1 MKAAQVLL
9 QAVSKAKSLALFYS
23 TRPDPHFLPQ
33 GEAITSPW
41 QGEARVRVD
50 RLMKLLVAI
59 TVLTVGILSVVPGI
73 RATEASKVDTNSN
86 SVDEPL
92 TLDIR
97 AAAGLPFQTAEN
109 LTLGATES
117 SAEASEADK
126 LAKEL
131 ANPIASLISV
141 PFQANEDWGY
151 GPTGNGYK
159 FTLNIQPVIPISI
172 SKDWNLILRTIF
184 PIVSQHDLFYFANLP
199 KNSPLQPQNRSQD
212 GLSDTTQSFFLSP
225 KKPGPFGLIW
235 GLGPAFL
242 YPTGTHP
249 LLDTGTFSIGPTFV
263 VLKQAGPWTIGA
275 LMNQLW
281 SVVISEDRSSVSQM
295 FVQPFISYT
304 TGTHTTFTIDTEST
318 ANWNASGIDG
328 KWTVPVIFQISQIL
342 KIGKQPISIQ
352 IGGKYY
358 ADSPRYGPNWGVRFN
373 FTLLYPTVRPP
384 APVERTGFAK

>member
-1 MKAAQVLL
+1 LLLEGHRKEGAANVKRTQIV
-9 QAVSKAKSLALFYS
+9 V
-23 TRPDPHFLPQ
+23 
-33 GEAITSPW
+33 G
-41 QGEARVRVD
+41 
-50 RLMKLLVAI
+50 VAAF
-59 TVLTVGILSVVPGI
+59 TLGILSVGPAI
-73 RATEASKVDTNSN
+73 CAA
-86 SVDEPL
+86 EPL
-92 TLDIR
+92 QVD
-97 AAAGLPFQTAEN
+97 ANGNADAEPFVPDAGPSINLPPFRTNQN
-109 LTLGATES
+109 LTLAVVES
-117 SAEASEADK
+117 SADAAEADK

-159 FTLNIQPVIPISI
+159 FTLNIQPVVPLSI
-172 SKDWNLILRTIF
+172 SKDWNLIIRTIF

-199 KNSPLQPQNRSQD
+199 KDSPLQPQNRSQD

-295 FVQPFISYT
+295 FVQPFVSYT
-304 TGTHTTFTIDTEST
+304 TKTHTTFTIDTEST
-318 ANWNASGIDG
+318 ANWNATSADG

-358 ADSPRYGPNWGVRFN
+358 ADTPRYGPNWGVRFN
-373 FTLLYPTVRPP
+373 LTLLYPTARRPGS
-384 APVERTGFAK
+384 VEKTGFVK

>member
-1 MKAAQVLL
+1 VRRTQV
-9 QAVSKAKSLALFYS
+9 AC
-23 TRPDPHFLPQ
+23 
-33 GEAITSPW
+33 G
-41 QGEARVRVD
+41 
-50 RLMKLLVAI
+50 VA
-59 TVLTVGILSVVPGI
+59 VLTLGFLSVVPVI
-73 RATEASKVDTNSN
+73 RATESPDVDANK
-86 SVDEPL
+86 DAIGEPFAPDARVSL
-92 TLDIR
+92 R
-97 AAAGLPFQTAEN
+97 LPLRTSEN
-109 LTLGATES
+109 FSLGAVTES
-117 SAEASEADK
+117 SAEAAEADK

-159 FTLNIQPVIPISI
+159 FTLNIQPVVPLSI
-172 SKDWNLILRTIF
+172 SKDWNLIIRTIL

-199 KNSPLQPQNRSQD
+199 KDSPLQPQNRSQD
-212 GLSDTTQSFFLSP
+212 GLSDTTQSFFFSP

-249 LLDTGTFSIGPTFV
+249 FLGTGTFSIGPTLV
-263 VLKQAGPWTIGA
+263 VLKQTGPWTVGA

-281 SVVISEDRSSVSQM
+281 SVVIEEDRSSLSQM
-295 FVQPFISYT
+295 FVQPFIAYT
-304 TGTHTTFTIDTEST
+304 TKTHTTFTLSSEST
-318 ANWNASGIDG
+318 ANWNATSDDG

-358 ADSPRYGPNWGVRFN
+358 ADTPRYGPNWGVRFN
-373 FTLLYPTVRPP
+373 FTLLYPTGKPP
-384 APVERTGFAK
+384 APVERTGLVK

>member
-1 MKAAQVLL
+1 MRQSQIVLG
-9 QAVSKAKSLALFYS
+9 VTAL
-23 TRPDPHFLPQ
+23 TL
-33 GEAITSPW
+33 
-41 QGEARVRVD
+41 
-50 RLMKLLVAI
+50 
-59 TVLTVGILSVVPGI
+59 GILSVVPGI
-73 RATEASKVDTNSN
+73 RATEPSKVDTNN
-86 SVDEPL
+86 NNVDEPL

-199 KNSPLQPQNRSQD
+199 KHSPLQPQNRSQD
-212 GLSDTTQSFFLSP
+212 GLSDTLQSFFFSP
-225 KKPGPFGLIW
+225 KNAGPFGVVW
-235 GLGPAFL
+235 GMGPALL

-249 LLDTGTFSIGPTFV
+249 FLGTGTFSIGPTLV
-263 VLKQAGPWTIGA
+263 VLKQAGRWTAGA

-281 SVVISEDRSSVSQM
+281 SVLIEEDRKSVSQL
-295 FVQPFISYT
+295 FLQPFLAYT
-304 TGTHTTFTIDTEST
+304 TKTYTNFILSSEST
-318 ANWNASGIDG
+318 ANWNSTSTNG
-328 KWTVPVIFQISQIL
+328 KWTVPLIFQVGQIL
-342 KIGKQPISIQ
+342 KVGKQRINIQ
-352 IGGKYY
+352 VGGKYY
-358 ADSPRYGPNWGVRFN
+358 VDSPRYGPDCGVRFQL
-373 FTLLYPTVRPP
+373 TLLYPTARQPGGRERSRVRE
-384 APVERTGFAK
+384 VTIN

>member
-1 MKAAQVLL
+1 MAAAVVWVKRHRKCGAANVKRARIVLGVTAFTL
-9 QAVSKAKSLALFYS
+9 
-23 TRPDPHFLPQ
+23 
-33 GEAITSPW
+33 
-41 QGEARVRVD
+41 
-50 RLMKLLVAI
+50 
-59 TVLTVGILSVVPGI
+59 GILSVGPG
-73 RATEASKVDTNSN
+73 V
-86 SVDEPL
+86 
-92 TLDIR
+92 R
-97 AAAGLPFQTAEN
+97 AAESEDGAAKGNVVGEPFAPDVGASINLPPFRTNQN
-109 LTLGATES
+109 LTLAVES
-117 SAEASEADK
+117 PDEAAAADN
-126 LAKEL
+126 LAKQL
-131 ANPIASLISV
+131 ANPISSLISV
-141 PFQANEDWGY
+141 PFQANEDWGF

-172 SKDWNLILRTIF
+172 SKDWNVIVRTIL

-199 KNSPLQPQNRSQD
+199 KDSPLQPQNRSQD

-249 LLDTGTFSIGPTFV
+249 LLGTGTFSIGPTFV
-263 VLKQAGPWTIGA
+263 VLKQDGPWTIGT

-281 SVVISEDRSSVSQM
+281 SVVIEEHRSSYNAM

-304 TGTHTTFTIDTEST
+304 TATHTTFTLNTETT
-318 ANWNASGIDG
+318 ANWNASGTDG

-358 ADSPRYGPNWGVRFN
+358 ADSPIYGPNWGVRFN
-373 FTLLYPTVRPP
+373 FTLLYPTGRHPE
-384 APVERTGFAK
+384 AVERTNLVK